1 MTGILK
7 ESKWETL
14 QKRRKDNTCRL
25 ILLYKGL
32 KGKARIPIVDLI
44 PKTGVAEI
52 NTQWPFRFPLLV
64 KTPIR
69 KASPQKKTIRDS
81 KVLPDSLISSAEL
94 LDDCVSKFTSH
105 NIISSLIPSPPPPK
119 YFTCSTML
127 HVNCDALRSTMNES
141 DTKMENEIKIPYL

>member
-7 ESKWETL
+7 ESKLETL
-14 QKRRKDNTCRL
+14 QKRRTDNTCRF

-69 KASPQKKTIRDS
+69 KA
-81 KVLPDSLISSAEL
+81 
-94 LDDCVSKFTSH
+94 F
-105 NIISSLIPSPPPPK
+105 PPN
-119 YFTCSTML
+119 YQGL
-127 HVNCDALRSTMNES
+127 
-141 DTKMENEIKIPYL
+141 